1 MVYVG
6 ENHKIRGSMTVELT
20 LLMPLILAVFL
31 FLFFTLYYLH
41 DVVAVNK
48 GISTALLRGGL
59 AGEDGSAVGIMT
71 EAVSDIRLLGKW
83 DIGVI
88 CNEDADEVRVSVE
101 GEMVPG
107 KYFYETS
114 GTNRRI
120 NEVKYLREHR
130 TSRK

>member
-41 DVVAVNK
+41 DVVAINK

-59 AGEDGSAVGIMT
+59 VTEDGSAVGVMT
-71 EAVSDIRLLGKW
+71 EAVSEIRLLGKW
-83 DIGVI
+83 DIKVI
-88 CNEDADEVRVSVE
+88 CDEDTEEVEASVE
-101 GEMVPG
+101 GEMAPG
-107 KYFYETS
+107 KYFYETM

-120 NEVKYLREHR
+120 NEVKYIREHR
-130 TSRK
+130 IDRK